1 MAEPTKSSS
10 KPEPI
15 LSSAG
20 STEIKA
26 LTPEYIYKTDP
37 NVEDFNPIG
46 RPKNDL
52 NPPPSFV
59 ATKPPAPRPDPTRP
73 QDKDY
78 CLRNPEDPRCHD
90 EQDVYQDL
98 GLFAEEVKDI
108 FDAEKRS
115 KKIIEKPVQSLYESK
130 KDDTQFDT
138 PHIIRQECRCK
149 DGTKALGFL
158 NTKTGQRDCSACNP
172 RTRKFSNPSI
182 YKNYNTK
189 KPRPDFSGKKV
200 PLRKQI
206 GVSNFGDVNLKGCPT
221 GNANRNIEVTNQK
234 ATLNNVINIDT
245 IDSIGGA
252 NITAEQNTTGLPISL
267 YDGCSTNVYKI

>member
-1 MAEPTKSSS
+1 MAEPT
-10 KPEPI
+10 PI
-15 LSSAG
+15 KAPTPSG
-20 STEIKA
+20 GIKTETRA
-26 LTPEYIYKTDP
+26 LTPEYIYSTPK
-37 NVEDFNPIG
+37 NVEDFNPLS

-52 NPPPSFV
+52 NPPSSFV
-59 ATKPPAPRPDPTRP
+59 ATKKPAPRPDPTRP

-78 CLRNPEDPRCHD
+78 CLKNPQDPRCHD
-90 EQDVYQDL
+90 EQDLYQDL

-115 KKIIEKPVQSLYESK
+115 TKNIKKPVKTLYQTK
-130 KDDTQFDT
+130 KDDTQFET
-138 PHIIRQECRCK
+138 PHVIRQECRCK

-189 KPRPDFSGKKV
+189 RPQNNFSGKKV

-221 GNANRNIEVTNQK
+221 GNANRNIEATNQQ

-245 IDSIGGA
+245 RDSVGGSV
-252 NITAEQNTTGLPISL
+252 ITTDRNTTGVPISL
-267 YDGCSTNVYKI
+267 YDGCSPNVYKI